1 MATAIDQAVDALPAD
16 GFTVRAL
23 KALDYVAPGQW
34 QNITGWDVTV
44 AAVTGETD
52 LGVLNQVKQRA
63 IELYNNPSEGYQRA
77 LWIYQTVDAT
87 DKTLGMA
94 AMANKVGEKIPFL
107 GFLSKITP
115 KADKTQAFDLGV
127 KLVGEVAA
135 FCYTNGLPG
144 DSIGDFVAALASYEN
159 DSLIR
164 MAALITFDG
173 LIPLGPDFMRT
184 VLDRVG
190 QGGTGDLTQNA
201 TFQRIKDLIPGGG
214 DNDKLGFI
222 STSLQSVSG
231 WAGNFIAERGITR
244 ENAIQ
249 SLRQYVE
256 IGDDKLDY
264 LAGFL
269 DLSTDYMAHTG
280 TQSVARS
287 LISRAVSEI

>member
-1 MATAIDQAVDALPAD
+1 MATSIDQAMDALPTG
-16 GFTVRAL
+16 GFTVSAL

-34 QNITGWDVTV
+34 QNIVGWDAMVS
-44 AAVTGETD
+44 AVTSETD
-52 LGVLNQVKQRA
+52 PVILAQVKERA
-63 IELYNNPSEGYQRA
+63 LTLYNDSSQGYQRA
-77 LWIYQTVDAT
+77 LWLYQTVDVT

-127 KLVGEVAA
+127 KLVAEVAA
-135 FCYTNGLPG
+135 FCNTNGLPG
-144 DSIGDFVAALASYEN
+144 DSIGDFVAALGAYES

-184 VLDRVG
+184 VLDHIE
-190 QGGTGDLTQNA
+190 QGGTGDLTQNT
-201 TFQRIKDLIPGGG
+201 TFQRIRDLVPGGG
-214 DNDKLGFI
+214 DGDKLGFI

-244 ENAIQ
+244 ENVIQ
-249 SLRQYVE
+249 NLRGYVD
-256 IGDDKLDY
+256 IADDKLDY

-287 LISRAVSEI
+287 LVSRAVSEI